1 VDTTAEN
8 SELLQDRR
16 KRLER
21 LLKPPRGEAAQNIAR
36 DIVLSEALVGKG
48 ETMFWESLPHGLGSP
63 LQAGFG
69 KRTERDV
76 ALRRLPDEAFLLESA
91 CGFCFHGASSSIGT
105 SPCHAG
111 ARKTETLPKSPLV
124 LSPPPDI

>member
-1 VDTTAEN
+1 MLSGQLGNGVQSHFSCAAGQVDTTAEN

-48 ETMFWESLPHGLGSP
+48 EAMFRESLPHGLGSP
-63 LQAGFG
+63 LQPGFG
-69 KRTERDV
+69 KRTECDV
-76 ALRRLPDEAFLLESA
+76 ALRRLL
-91 CGFCFHGASSSIGT
+91 HGI
-105 SPCHAG
+105 
-111 ARKTETLPKSPLV
+111 LPF
-124 LSPPPDI
+124 

>member
-1 VDTTAEN
+1 MDTTAEN

-48 ETMFWESLPHGLGSP
+48 EAMFRERLPHGLGSP

-69 KRTERDV
+69 KRTECDV
-76 ALRRLPDEAFLLESA
+76 ALDDYLTRLFFWKALADFVFTAHHQALAPHRAMLVTEKRR
-91 CGFCFHGASSSIGT
+91 
-105 SPCHAG
+105 PC
-111 ARKTETLPKSPLV
+111 RSLRWS
-124 LSPPPDI
+124 